1 MLEKVHLC
9 GSVLQVPTMEMIVRR
24 AFSYS
29 SKQSVSLGNQVVLN
43 VHSMIK
49 VITECLLRNWMFLQL
64 RVGGMDEP
72 LAYKQSTNIV
82 VSPS

>member
-43 VHSMIK
+43 LHSMIE
-49 VITECLLRNWMFLQL
+49 VIKCLLRNRMFLQL